1 MKKRRR
7 LITVS
12 AILIIIAVI
21 NFALLQYL
29 DDGESGLIRGWR
41 LFLTLILSIFLIRGN
56 NSARWITVILT
67 GLGALGGLMAL
78 ALLFLSGALHATPA
92 LLLSW
97 LIFLTVA
104 YTALSAFLAFSEG
117 IAREIRR
124 IAQKTI

>member
-78 ALLFLSGALHATPA
+78 ALLFLSGALRATPA

>member
-104 YTALSAFLAFSEG
+104 YTALSAFIAFSEG